1 MNRRGISVPV
11 VLLHLI
17 FALSSRPVQAD
28 AVETSGHILQYVVPA
43 LALGMTGYERD
54 LPGAGQLVTSALV
67 TESLVWTLKLTIDAK
82 RPSGGGRGFPSGHS
96 ATAAFGAAFVHRRY
110 GIVPALPLYAGTA
123 FVAWSR
129 VDAGAHRAIDVIAG
143 VAIGVGMSMVIAKPF
158 GRDVNV
164 VPMSVN
170 DGFGAQL
177 VVIY

>member
-1 MNRRGISVPV
+1 
-11 VLLHLI
+11 
-17 FALSSRPVQAD
+17 
-28 AVETSGHILQYVVPA
+28 
-43 LALGMTGYERD
+43 
-54 LPGAGQLVTSALV
+54 
-67 TESLVWTLKLTIDAK
+67 
-82 RPSGGGRGFPSGHS
+82 
-96 ATAAFGAAFVHRRY
+96 
-110 GIVPALPLYAGTA
+110 VPALPLYAGTA